1 MPVLHRFIIG
11 KSRNKMKNILV
22 PTDFS
27 DNCNKAAKLAMEI
40 AVLFNAE
47 IHFLHQISTPVN
59 WTKLTKTQEQN
70 YPDTISEIGIAKS
83 KLREL
88 DRQAE
93 YKGLK
98 SRTFLIFVTG
108 ENAIVGHSQDFRHDF
123 IITGSKGIQNGF
135 LKKLLGSNAQKI
147 IRKAQVPI
155 LVVKEDAVVFPFKN
169 IVFVSDFKEDISNA
183 FNEVEKIAKRCKAK
197 IHLLNINTTSDF
209 NSVENG
215 LQPIKEFL
223 EHFPKLENYAMHV
236 YNESTV
242 LGGIEKFEGSNDVD
256 LIAMYTHSRK
266 GLANVFSK
274 SIAENV
280 TNHSKKPVM
289 TVHL

>member
-1 MPVLHRFIIG
+1 
-11 KSRNKMKNILV
+11 MKNILV

-27 DNCNKAAKLAMEI
+27 DNCNKAAELAIEM
-40 AVLFNAE
+40 AALFNAE
-47 IHFLHQISTPVN
+47 IHFLHQISTVVN
-59 WTKLTKTQEQN
+59 WTKLTKAQEKN
-70 YPDTISEIGIAKS
+70 YPDTLAEIGMAKS
-83 KLREL
+83 KLRAL
-88 DRQAE
+88 DKQAE
-93 YKGLK
+93 HKDLK
-98 SRTFLIFVTG
+98 SRIFLEFVTD
-108 ENAIVGHSQDFRHDF
+108 EDAIVAHSHNFNHDF

-147 IRKAQVPI
+147 IRKTRVPI
-155 LVVKEDAVVFPFKN
+155 LVVKEDTVGFPFKN
-169 IVFVSDFKEDISNA
+169 IAFVSDFKEDISNA
-183 FNEVEKIAKRCKAK
+183 FIELNSIANKCNAK

-223 EHFPKLENYAMHV
+223 KHFPKLENYSMHV
-236 YNESTV
+236 YNESTIP
-242 LGGIEKFEGSNDVD
+242 GGIEKFEGSNDVD

-266 GLANVFSK
+266 GLANIFSK
-274 SIAENV
+274 SIAESV

>member
-1 MPVLHRFIIG
+1 
-11 KSRNKMKNILV
+11 MKNILV

-27 DNCNKAAKLAMEI
+27 DNCTKAANLAIEI

-47 IHFLHQISTPVN
+47 IHFLHQISTVVN
-59 WTKLTKTQEQN
+59 WTKLTKIQEQN
-70 YPDTISEIGIAKS
+70 YPDTLAEIGTAKGN
-83 KLREL
+83 LRTL
-88 DRQAE
+88 DKQAE
-93 YKGLK
+93 SKGLK
-98 SRTFLIFVTG
+98 SRTFLEFVSD
-108 ENAIVGHSQDFRHDF
+108 ENAIVAHSHNFNHDF

-135 LKKLLGSNAQKI
+135 LKQLLGSNAQKI
-147 IRKAQVPI
+147 IRKARVPI
-155 LVVKEDAVVFPFKN
+155 LVVKEDTVTFPFKN

-183 FNEVEKIAKRCKAK
+183 SIEVEKIAKKCNAK

-215 LQPIKEFL
+215 LQPIRAFL
-223 EHFPKLENYAMHV
+223 NHFPKLENYAMHV

-242 LGGIEKFEGSNDVD
+242 LGGIEKFEDSNDVD
-256 LIAMYTHSRK
+256 LVVMYTHSRK
-266 GLANVFSK
+266 GLSSIFSK
-274 SIAENV
+274 SIAENI